1 MKTYHLHLIRHGLT
15 VGNTEGRYIG
25 STDLPLC
32 QRGIDELNALKSKY
46 AYPNVETVFT
56 SPLLR
61 AKQTADILFPGAKK
75 YELDDLRELSFGEF
89 EGKTPAELM
98 SHPAYSRWIDVNDD
112 FLPEGCENGVVFA
125 ARTRGVIIQMFEY
138 MMKSGITEAAAVTHG
153 GVIMSM
159 LSQRA
164 LPERPAKMWACHP
177 GCGYEVTS
185 TASLLMRDGFVE
197 AVRITPPGYGD
208 AEAENADYAILDTEN
223 TDKNES
229 SKSE

>member
-1 MKTYHLHLIRHGLT
+1 MKTYHLHIIRHGLT
-15 VGNTEGRYIG
+15 AGNIEGKYIG

-32 QRGIDELNALKSKY
+32 EQGIAQLNKLRSSY
-46 AYPNVETVFT
+46 NYPKLETVFT

-61 AKQTADILFPGAKK
+61 AKQTADILFPNASK

-98 SHPAYSRWIDVNDD
+98 SHPAYSRWIDTNDD
-112 FLPEGCENGVVFA
+112 FLPNGCENGVVFA
-125 ARTRGVIIQMFEY
+125 ARTRGVIIQMFEF
-138 MMKSGITEAAAVTHG
+138 MMKSGTTEAAAVTHG

-164 LPERPAKMWACHP
+164 LPERPAKMWACDP

-185 TASLLMRDGFVE
+185 TASLLMRDGLVE
-197 AVRITPPGYGD
+197 AVRITPPGYGGI
-208 AEAENADYAILDTEN
+208 EEHPADYAIIESN
-223 TDKNES
+223 KNE
-229 SKSE
+229 EAE